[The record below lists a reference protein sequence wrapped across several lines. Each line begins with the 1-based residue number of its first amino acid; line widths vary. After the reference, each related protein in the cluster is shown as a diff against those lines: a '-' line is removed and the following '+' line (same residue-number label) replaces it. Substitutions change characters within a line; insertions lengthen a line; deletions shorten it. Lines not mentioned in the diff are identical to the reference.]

1 MNSMEFYTKLCSLK
15 SMLHLMV
22 CTLLYW
28 ISHRN
33 DTKLYHINK
42 FCGLFL
48 PWHNKN
54 FLLFHKHLQNSEE
67 RKKMLA
73 FRWIDTTFERCNNL
87 LDLERIWKEV
97 TFDLGL
103 ELVTLHWLFGFRSSI
118 IHKMWFFYLYNVV
131 HFFFVWFAFMYSA
144 VLENLVIAPIRIF
157 LSMHFIQSFNFGW
170 RTSFTES
177 KWSWGYH
184 SKNLL
189 ENNNGHKFSLK
200 FFYRKSIFREEKGY
214 HRIHSLYCRWVVDG
228 RNGWG
233 EGEFITILS

>member
-1 MNSMEFYTKLCSLK
+1 MEFYTKLCSLK

-131 HFFFVWFAFMYSA
+131 HFFVFRSHLCILLCLKILWLRRFASFCQCILYNHSI
-144 VLENLVIAPIRIF
+144 LVGEHRLQNP
-157 LSMHFIQSFNFGW
+157 
-170 RTSFTES
+170 
-177 KWSWGYH
+177 
-184 SKNLL
+184 
-189 ENNNGHKFSLK
+189 NGHEV
-200 FFYRKSIFREEKGY
+200 IIQ
-214 HRIHSLYCRWVVDG
+214 RIC
-228 RNGWG
+228 
-233 EGEFITILS
+233 

>member
-1 MNSMEFYTKLCSLK
+1 MNSKMNSMEFYTKLCSLK

-33 DTKLYHINK
+33 DMKLYHINI

-73 FRWIDTTFERCNNL
+73 FRWIDTMFERCNNI
-87 LDLERIWKEV
+87 LDLARIWKEV

-103 ELVTLHWLFGFRSSI
+103 KLVTLHWLFGFRSSI

-131 HFFFVWFAFMYSA
+131 HLFFCLVRIYVFCCAWKSCDCADSHLFVNAFYTISQFWFANIVYRIQMVMRLSFK
-144 VLENLVIAPIRIF
+144 EFVIKQQRP
-157 LSMHFIQSFNFGW
+157 
-170 RTSFTES
+170 
-177 KWSWGYH
+177 
-184 SKNLL
+184 
-189 ENNNGHKFSLK
+189 
-200 FFYRKSIFREEKGY
+200 
-214 HRIHSLYCRWVVDG
+214 
-228 RNGWG
+228 
-233 EGEFITILS
+233 